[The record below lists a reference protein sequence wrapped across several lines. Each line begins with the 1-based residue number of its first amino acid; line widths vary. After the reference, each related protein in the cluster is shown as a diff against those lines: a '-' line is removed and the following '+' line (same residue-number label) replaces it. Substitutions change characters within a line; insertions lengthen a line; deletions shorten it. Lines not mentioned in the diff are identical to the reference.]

1 MAPDVFRRLALY
13 QPKVLEVYYR
23 GRSEFRVLR
32 RSFASLGGPADSVAM
47 VQLTSEQQA
56 MFIQAA
62 PRTFVPVPGDSGCL
76 RATNVVLVC
85 ANEAIVESAL
95 VVAWRNIVPISRVKS
110 TDGSKIDGEI
120 VDGDEGEQCIGIHG
134 EVTVFIR
141 RNRDPGKFWD
151 VRLRMSAG
159 DLVLPA
165 PEMHRVIS
173 LLTKAYSMANEERF
187 QTNCFYDIG
196 SERTIKKAA
205 KQKSWR
211 NTGSD

>member
-1 MAPDVFRRLALY
+1 
-13 QPKVLEVYYR
+13 
-23 GRSEFRVLR
+23 
-32 RSFASLGGPADSVAM
+32 M

-56 MFIQAA
+56 MFMQAA
-62 PRTFVPVPGDSGCL
+62 PRTFVPAPGDSGWL

-95 VVAWRNIVPISRVKS
+95 VVAWRNIAPISRLKS

-120 VDGDEGEQCIGIHG
+120 VDGDEDEQYIGIHG

-151 VRLRMSAG
+151 VRLSTSTG

-165 PEMHRVIS
+165 PEMNRVIS
-173 LLTKAYSMANEERF
+173 LLTTAYSMANEQRF
-187 QTNCFYDIG
+187 HTDNLYDIG
-196 SERTIKKAA
+196 PERAIKKAA
-205 KQKSWR
+205 KLKSWR
-211 NTGSD
+211 NIGSD

>member
-1 MAPDVFRRLALY
+1 
-13 QPKVLEVYYR
+13 
-23 GRSEFRVLR
+23 
-32 RSFASLGGPADSVAM
+32 M

-56 MFIQAA
+56 MFMQAA
-62 PRTFVPVPGDSGCL
+62 PRTFVPVPGGSGWL

-110 TDGSKIDGEI
+110 TDLLKIDDEI
-120 VDGDEGEQCIGIHG
+120 VDGDEGERCIVIHG

-141 RNRDPGKFWD
+141 RSRDPGKFWE
-151 VRLRMSAG
+151 VRLGTSAG

-165 PEMHRVIS
+165 PEMNRVIS
-173 LLTKAYSMANEERF
+173 LLTTAYSMANQQRF
-187 QTNCFYDIG
+187 LANGFYGIG
-196 SERTIKKAA
+196 SERATKKAA

-211 NTGSD
+211 NTAGD

>member
-1 MAPDVFRRLALY
+1 MTPDVFRRLALS
-13 QPKVLEVYYR
+13 QPKVVEVYYR

-32 RSFASLGGPADSVAM
+32 RSFSSLGGPVDSVAV

-56 MFIQAA
+56 MFMQAA
-62 PRTFVPVPGDSGCL
+62 PRSFVPVPGGSGRL

-95 VVAWRNIVPISRVKS
+95 VVAWRNIVPISRLNS

-120 VDGDEGEQCIGIHG
+120 VDCDEGEQCIGIHG

-151 VRLRMSAG
+151 VRLSTSAG

-165 PEMHRVIS
+165 PEMNRVIS
-173 LLTKAYSMANEERF
+173 LLTTAYSMANQQRF
-187 QTNCFYDIG
+187 HANGLYDIG
-196 SERTIKKAA
+196 SESAITKTA
-205 KQKSWR
+205 KQKSWK
-211 NTGSD
+211 NIGSD